1 MARTSSKGRV
11 MKIQKLIGVCVLAF
25 FVAPAFAALNVFS
38 TVPEWGALAQAVGGK
53 NVSVFTATTALQ
65 DPHRIEAKPSLIA
78 RARKAQ
84 LMIATGADLEIGWL
98 PMVQRESGNTAIQTG
113 QLGYFEAASFVKKLE
128 VPARLDRADGDVHAQ
143 GNPHIQLDPHLVLKV
158 AEQLAK
164 RMAQLDPNST
174 ADYQQGF
181 DDFAKRWKAA
191 MADWEKRAAPL
202 RGAPVLVQHKSFT
215 YLLDWLGMR
224 EVGTLEPKP
233 GVEPTSGQLA
243 EIVARQKTTPAKMI
257 LRPVYQYDAPA
268 KWVSERTGVPVAVL
282 AFTVGGTA
290 EANDLFGLFEDTI
303 HRLLKAQEGR

>member
-1 MARTSSKGRV
+1 
-11 MKIQKLIGVCVLAF
+11 MKIQKLVCGWVLALAMF
-25 FVAPAFAALNVFS
+25 PAIAALNVFA

-84 LMIATGADLEIGWL
+84 LVVATGAELEIGWL
-98 PMVQRESGNTAIQTG
+98 PMVQRESGNAAIQSG
-113 QLGYFEAASFVKKLE
+113 QPGYFEAASFVKKLE

-143 GNPHIQLDPHLVLKV
+143 GNPHIQLDPRLVLKV
-158 AEQLAK
+158 AEPLAK
-164 RMAQLDPNST
+164 RMAELDPSS
-174 ADYQQGF
+174 AAEYQQSF

-243 EIVARQKTTPAKMI
+243 EIVARQKLTPAKMI
-257 LRPVYQYDAPA
+257 LRPGYQYDATA
-268 KWVSERTGVPVAVL
+268 RWVGDHTGLAVVTL
-282 AFTVGGTA
+282 AFTVGGTP
-290 EANDLFGLFEDTI
+290 EANDLFGLFDDTI
-303 HRLLKAQEGR
+303 NRLLKGQEGR